1 MDVKL
6 PARETLSTDECRRA
20 IRRAYANAAIWA
32 IGNGLVS
39 STLVVYLALSVGA
52 RNFQSAVIF
61 AAPSLAGLL
70 RLSVPAILARFGH
83 RKAFCI
89 AAYLASASVLS
100 LVPLSAMLLQV
111 GERAPVALVS
121 AWCIYHLFEYCG
133 TVTLWSWLGDLVP
146 RRIRGRL
153 CGRREQFLTGGRLV
167 GIAVT
172 IALSIGWELLS
183 PESPRVYPLALS
195 AAFGAVFI
203 LLAVVPL
210 ALIPGVEYLPSAVPR
225 LPWRNV
231 LRAMSQR
238 PYRQLVLFS
247 GAFAFVNG
255 ITQAAQGTYP
265 PRVLDIPYHGLQ
277 TLLATMRAGQMA
289 IAPTMGRWCD
299 GFGLRPVM
307 IVSQLVVATGPLF
320 LFRATRER
328 WWWLVGAYVV
338 WIAYAGLNVGL
349 DNIKLKL
356 APPDNN
362 APYLAAYY
370 TVSDVIFGSSVLAA
384 GWACDR
390 LEDLGYDT
398 LKIYAGIFLLGGEP
412 LQFYDLIAQDVSMQG
427 KMPFLQYPVTSVV
440 LLPGDEGN
448 VSPGPFPK
456 ELVIDIPF
464 VDHHNRPNRKG
475 HRLGNCDFVDLS
487 FGDMGKYRQVSIMVQ
502 KQMQLH
508 RPFRLSKLGPIKEV
522 GAQLDHG
529 GIQAEELVPE
539 SKPPLAEIQ
548 GPALAQELVK
558 YPLVQL
564 PWPVFVGIGQRR
576 SLRSRME
583 P

>member
-1 MDVKL
+1 MDGEL
-6 PARETLSTDECRRA
+6 TARETLSPDECRRA

-89 AAYLASASVLS
+89 ATYLASASVLS
-100 LVPLSAMLLQV
+100 LVPLSAMLLRV

-121 AWCIYHLFEYCG
+121 AWCVYHLFEYCG
-133 TVTLWSWLGDLVP
+133 TVALWSWLGDLVP
-146 RRIRGRL
+146 RRIRGRF

-172 IALSIGWELLS
+172 ISLSIGWELIS

-195 AAFGAVFI
+195 AACGAVFI
-203 LLAVVPL
+203 LLAVLPL
-210 ALIPGVEYLPSAVPR
+210 ALMPGVEYLPSAVPR

-265 PRVLDIPYHGLQ
+265 PRVLDVPYHGLQ

-299 GFGLRPVM
+299 AFGSRPVM

-320 LFRATRER
+320 LFMATRER

-356 APPDNN
+356 APADNN

-370 TVSDVIFGSSVLAA
+370 TVERRDLRHVGSRSRLGVRPAGRSGLRHPQNLRRDISIGLARAHAGGRALGADRRAGSVARARRAGPRHSQVFGTRAA
-384 GWACDR
+384 GAD
-390 LEDLGYDT
+390 
-398 LKIYAGIFLLGGEP
+398 
-412 LQFYDLIAQDVSMQG
+412 
-427 KMPFLQYPVTSVV
+427 
-440 LLPGDEGN
+440 
-448 VSPGPFPK
+448 
-456 ELVIDIPF
+456 
-464 VDHHNRPNRKG
+464 
-475 HRLGNCDFVDLS
+475 
-487 FGDMGKYRQVSIMVQ
+487 
-502 KQMQLH
+502 
-508 RPFRLSKLGPIKEV
+508 
-522 GAQLDHG
+522 
-529 GIQAEELVPE
+529 
-539 SKPPLAEIQ
+539 PLASRVPCEASRH
-548 GPALAQELVK
+548 PCRRRR
-558 YPLVQL
+558 
-564 PWPVFVGIGQRR
+564 IGRKT
-576 SLRSRME
+576 STCD
-583 P
+583 